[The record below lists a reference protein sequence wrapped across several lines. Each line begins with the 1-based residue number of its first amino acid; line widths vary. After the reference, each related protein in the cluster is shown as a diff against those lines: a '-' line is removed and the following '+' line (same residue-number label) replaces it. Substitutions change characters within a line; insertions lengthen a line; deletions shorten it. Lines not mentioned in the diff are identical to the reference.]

1 MQVVLMEKTKISIK
15 KEKVEKR
22 EKKKKPSS
30 TMMEKNVRY
39 KFKGYGIHLW
49 L

>member
-1 MQVVLMEKTKISIK
+1 MQVVSMEKTKISIK
-15 KEKVEKR
+15 KEKR
-22 EKKKKPSS
+22 KKKKPSS